1 LIGPSRTGRSSS
13 SFDALPGLVFKVW
26 IEREHLMCSRVPHGF
41 TTPYCKTD
49 VRRGGAYRL
58 CMRSPEGREYWL
70 QGVYRE
76 IVESEPIVF
85 TCALENEELSHE
97 ALVTVTFAEHEG
109 KTKLTMHQARFD
121 LAKVRDGASEGWN
134 ESLDHFADYLAKA

>member
-1 LIGPSRTGRSSS
+1 
-13 SFDALPGLVFKVW
+13 
-26 IEREHLMCSRVPHGF
+26 MCSRVPHGF

-49 VRRGGAYRL
+49 IRWGGAYRL

-85 TCALENEELSHE
+85 TCALENEELSH
-97 ALVTVTFAEHEG
+97 LV
-109 KTKLTMHQARFD
+109 R
-121 LAKVRDGASEGWN
+121 GASTSAWEAHSWLMAAMREAG
-134 ESLDHFADYLAKA
+134 

>member
-1 LIGPSRTGRSSS
+1 
-13 SFDALPGLVFKVW
+13 
-26 IEREHLMCSRVPHGF
+26 MCSRVPHGF
-41 TTPYCKTD
+41 MTPYCKTD

-85 TCALENEELSHE
+85 TCALENEELRHE